1 MGKAGSMPWL
11 RRRVNHWMSRRLTV
25 TAGRL
30 LPDSQCGFRLMKLSA
45 WAGLKISA
53 THFEIESE
61 VLLAF
66 VRAGLE
72 VEFVPV
78 RAIYKDEQS
87 KIHPVRDAVRWLKW
101 WWGRDF

>member
-1 MGKAGSMPWL
+1 
-11 RRRVNHWMSRRLTV
+11 MSRRLTV